1 MPSTVICLTLRA
13 SDWLRGWLI
22 ASHVFPLIFLCLH
35 RPEPLSFLFAI
46 PAFLLWRRSVRLLG
60 LAGQPDDVAEIRFD
74 GECWSLSLNS
84 GERVVVDLHHTSGFF
99 SFWQFLI
106 FKGESGKFYRVL
118 VFRDSM
124 DTESF
129 RKLRVLLRFRKKN
142 AGFRF

>member
-1 MPSTVICLTLRA
+1 MPNTAICLTLRA

-22 ASHVFPLIFLCLH
+22 ASHVLPLIFLCLH

-46 PAFLLWRRSVRLLG
+46 PAFLLCRRSIRLLG
-60 LAGQPDDVAEIRFD
+60 LAGLPDDVADIKFD

-84 GERVVVDLHHTSGFF
+84 GVRVAVGLHHTSGFF
-99 SFWQFLI
+99 RFWQFLI
-106 FKGESGKFYRVL
+106 FKGESGKPYRVL